1 MFFPKKLTASS
12 LSLFMVF
19 FKYRAIAKV
28 KKSNQK
34 KKIFAWRWDESL
46 EHAYDHGNFTIN

>member
-34 KKIFAWRWDESL
+34 KKKSL
-46 EHAYDHGNFTIN
+46 PEGGMNP